1 MSVRLTHGEIQ
12 ARTIR
17 SATTAG
23 RGPFRGM
30 WHRIRLAI
38 QEMNYASRRVI
49 ELQAPWSVDK
59 QWHGR

>member
-1 MSVRLTHGEIQ
+1 MSVQLTRGEIQ
-12 ARTIR
+12 PGTIR
-17 SATTAG
+17 PATAAG
-23 RGPFRGM
+23 RGPFRGV

-59 QWHGR
+59 QWHDR